1 MGDDGVSSGNGG
13 EHPSIGGKMTAD
25 IHRAPI
31 AIVTGGTHGIGR
43 ETVLALV
50 RAGWR
55 VVFQGRDRI
64 AGEDL
69 AEVGSGLVYVP
80 GDLTH
85 PETIRNLVDTAAALD
100 GGRID
105 GLVNNA
111 GRALRKPFAECSLA
125 DWDDVFTLNSRSVF
139 AVTQAA
145 LPGLRLAR
153 GAVVFVSSVAGH
165 LGEDGLSIY
174 SASKASLIAL
184 AKSLAIEL
192 GEQVRFNA
200 VCPGQIATRMME
212 RVVRSPELSQAVAAR
227 IPQRRMGGPEEV
239 AAAIAWLLSPAASF
253 VNGTTLVLDGG
264 ETAGLAAL
272 ANHAM
277 AG

>member
-1 MGDDGVSSGNGG
+1 LLGRV
-13 EHPSIGGKMTAD
+13 
-25 IHRAPI
+25 

-43 ETVLALV
+43 DSVLALG

-55 VVFQGRDRI
+55 VVFQGRDRD
-64 AGEDL
+64 AGHALADL
-69 AEVGSGLVYVP
+69 SPNFLYVA
-80 GDLTH
+80 GDITA
-85 PETIRNLVDTAAALD
+85 PETIQCLVETAAGLN
-100 GGRID
+100 GGRIA

-111 GRALRKPFAECSLA
+111 GRSLRKPFAECSLA
-125 DWDDVFTLNSRSVF
+125 DWDDVFALNSRGVF

-153 GAVVFVSSVAGH
+153 GAVVFVSSVAGLH
-165 LGEDGLSIY
+165 GEAELAIY
-174 SASKASLIAL
+174 CASKASLIAL

-192 GEQVRFNA
+192 GEEVRFNA

-212 RVVRSPELSQAVAAR
+212 RVTRSVELSQAVAAR
-227 IPQRRMGGPEEV
+227 IPQRRMGEPDEV

-264 ETAGLAAL
+264 ETAGLGIEARHPERAA
-272 ANHAM
+272 